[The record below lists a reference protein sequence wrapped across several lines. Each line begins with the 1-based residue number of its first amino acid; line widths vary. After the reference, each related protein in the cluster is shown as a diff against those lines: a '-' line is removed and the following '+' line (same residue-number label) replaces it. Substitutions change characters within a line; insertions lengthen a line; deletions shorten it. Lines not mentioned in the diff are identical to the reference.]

1 MSKLGLE
8 FSNRFDVVFDSI
20 TSNKGPG
27 IDSYEK
33 SLFLTEAQ
41 KQIVV
46 ELYSGRNERGASFEA
61 TEELRSTL
69 RNLIKEDSL
78 TSVVESRNKSKLYNL
93 PDDCLFITNEEAVI
107 DDEGAGCLDK
117 TSIGAIP
124 ITHDEISKALRN
136 PFRKPSEDRVL
147 RIDIGQNV
155 IEVYSLYNICSYNIK
170 YIKKPVPII
179 VEDLEEGLTI
189 DGLSKVSD
197 CELDSSLYEIIINRA
212 VRLAAMSLNLWP
224 K

>member
-1 MSKLGLE
+1 MSILSEE

-41 KQIVV
+41 KQIVI
-46 ELYSGRNERGASFEA
+46 ELYSGRNDKGASFEA
-61 TEELRSTL
+61 TEELRSYL
-69 RNLIKEDSL
+69 RNLIKEAHL
-78 TSVVESRNKSKLYNL
+78 TSVVENNTKSKLFTL
-93 PDDCLFITNEEAVI
+93 PDDCLFITQEEATI
-107 DDEGAGCLDK
+107 DDSNAGCLDK

-124 ITHDEISKALRN
+124 ITHDEINKALRN

-147 RIDIGQNV
+147 RIDIGPKV
-155 IEVYSLYNICSYNIK
+155 IEVYSIYNIGSYNIK
-170 YIKKPVPII
+170 YLKKPVPII
-179 VEDLEEGLTI
+179 LENLEEGLTI

-197 CELDSSLYEIIINRA
+197 CELDSFLYEIIINRA

>member
-20 TSNKGPG
+20 TSNKGPE

-69 RNLIKEDSL
+69 RNLIKEAHL
-78 TSVVESRNKSKLYNL
+78 TSMVVSKNKSKLYNL
-93 PDDCLFITNEEAVI
+93 PKDCLFITNEEAVI

-147 RIDIGQNV
+147 RIDIGSNV
-155 IEVYSLYNICSYNIK
+155 IEVYSLYNIGSYNIK

-179 VEDLEEGLTI
+179 VKDLDEGLTI
-189 DGLSKVSD
+189 DGLSEVSD

>member
-1 MSKLGLE
+1 MKKLSEE

-20 TSNKGPG
+20 TSNKAPG

-46 ELYSGRNERGASFEA
+46 ELYSGRNDKGASFEA
-61 TEELRSTL
+61 TEELRSYL
-69 RNLIKEDSL
+69 RNLIKEAEL
-78 TSVVESRNKSKLYNL
+78 TSVVESDSKSKLYQL
-93 PDDCLFITNEEAVI
+93 PDDCLFITQEEAVI
-107 DDEGAGCLDK
+107 SDEGAGCLDG

-147 RIDIGQNV
+147 RIDIGPKV
-155 IEVYSLYNICSYNIK
+155 IEVYSLYNIGSYNIK
-170 YIKKPVPII
+170 YIKKPKPII
-179 VEDLEEGLTI
+179 LDNLKEDLTI
-189 DGLSKVSD
+189 DTLSTESE
-197 CELDSSLYEIIINRA
+197 CELDSSLYETIINRA